1 MGLDRLNHREHP
13 LGHREGPDLDNV
25 VDHNRHTHSPREALT

>member
-25 VDHNRHTHSPREALT
+25 VDHTTATPTPQGRL